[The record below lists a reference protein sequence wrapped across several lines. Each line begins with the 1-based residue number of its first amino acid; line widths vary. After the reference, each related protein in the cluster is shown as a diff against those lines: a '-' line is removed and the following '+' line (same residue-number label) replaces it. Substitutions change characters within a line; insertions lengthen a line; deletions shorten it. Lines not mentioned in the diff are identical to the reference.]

1 MISTPENMRYNVRV
15 VKISVSLKTNNLF
28 LQIALLSLAVTQL
41 SCSPLFDDLS
51 NALNLVTSLAPEI
64 TRMAPS
70 IENFAPDLLQVIS
83 TGGGAATGQ

>member
-1 MISTPENMRYNVRV
+1 M
-15 VKISVSLKTNNLF
+15 SLKTNNLF

-51 NALNLVTSLAPEI
+51 NALNFVTSLAPEI

-83 TGGGAATGQ
+83 TGGGAATGQTIDLRYTFEKSTFSDF